1 MALVSIDNDELL
13 MNGSEQ
19 DLFPSEVGLKHY
31 ATKIFFDELVAGDEI
46 LVRIYSLDKFAAVEK
61 RYRTTHVEGVQQD
74 PELELNWIPS
84 ESYRVTCEQITQGA
98 GGFKTITWEL
108 LSS

>member
-1 MALVSIDNDELL
+1 MGLESVDNGELL

-19 DLFPSEVGLKHY
+19 NLFPSEVGLKY
-31 ATKIFFDELVAGDEI
+31 YSTKVFFHNLVAGDEI
-46 LVRIYSLDKFAAVEK
+46 LVRIYSLDKFSAVER
-61 RYRTTHVEGVQQD
+61 RYRTTHVEGLQQD
-74 PELELNWIPS
+74 PELEVNPISS
-84 ESYRVTCEQITQGA
+84 ESYRVTCQQITQGI